1 MVRCCMKLTDYQ
13 IQRRQELTK
22 KLAEKTITKYE
33 RIELRDILI
42 LEMKIAI
49 DKNDLLALF
58 CIVFLRTLLDVC
70 TD

>member
-1 MVRCCMKLTDYQ
+1 MKLTDYQ